1 MERRW
6 AGPRHVEAT
15 DMKANKHQMIHPG
28 YLLNPGDM
36 FEVEPERVLFAL
48 GASKD
53 ASEREAT
60 RSAIKRKSKSA
71 ATESEPTEE
80 SESSEAAAPEPAA
93 EAESADAE
101 IVEKK
106 KRKQHKDNLQ
116 ALLADAKAIIED
128 GDASA
133 KKKQRIRAFAATV
146 RRSMGNAR
154 KTSIDNLDAEIEELV
169 AKLSLAEAKAA
180 PEPVAAPAATS
191 TDPSLNAQIA
201 SNMRENIQKETRPE
215 DKQLLIKALK
225 EIRENPIDP
234 SKPYATPWRPRP
246 FLPAFAFVPRYLEV
260 NHNICSAVYLRHPVA
275 RPGLGEV
282 PTPFPLQTMGLS
294 YNWYLRRGR

>member
-1 MERRW
+1 
-6 AGPRHVEAT
+6 
-15 DMKANKHQMIHPG
+15 MIHPG

-36 FEVEPERVLFAL
+36 FEVEPERVLYAL

-53 ASEREAT
+53 AAEREAT
-60 RSAIKRKSKSA
+60 RSAIKRKTRA
-71 ATESEPTEE
+71 APTEEATEE
-80 SESSEAAAPEPAA
+80 SESSEAAAPEPAT
-93 EAESADAE
+93 ELDPADAE
-101 IVEKK
+101 KVEKK

-116 ALLADAKAIIED
+116 ALLADARSIIED
-128 GDASA
+128 TGASA

-154 KTSIDNLDAEIEELV
+154 KTSVENLDTEIEELV
-169 AKLSLAEAKAA
+169 AKLSLAESKAA
-180 PEPVAAPAATS
+180 PEPVATPTS
-191 TDPSLNAQIA
+191 ADPSMNAQIA

-215 DKQLLIKALK
+215 DKQLLIKALR